1 MGKVGIRIVLFLEG
15 IKMGLYIHRNDL
27 AKRKKNREW
36 RRKWVVIGAM
46 FYMYNRAGYSS

>member
-27 AKRKKNREW
+27 AKRKKIENGEENVGSYW
-36 RRKWVVIGAM
+36 SNVLHV
-46 FYMYNRAGYSS
+46 